1 MSAVDAE
8 GPNPLRFS
16 HLFLSLVR
24 NEPAPKLPAPS
35 GEEIAVHEAIEA
47 LSESRREILSHLK
60 QRGGAS
66 ISELA
71 THLGISDEG
80 TRQHLIQLE
89 RSGWV
94 TRRDP
99 KENTHRS
106 GRPASVYFVSA
117 RGEVFFPK
125 KYEELTLAV
134 LGAVADLHGES
145 AVEAALARITDE
157 KVKEWTAR
165 LRGKTLEQ
173 KLDLLKNYYREGD
186 EFTSVEHS
194 ANPALIER
202 NCPFLDVARSKPAL
216 CCTTVNVLSRV
227 LGCEVRRRRTFQ
239 GGDGCCEFE
248 VRVDRPI
255 DATPFPFA
263 TEPALSAS
271 KED

>member
-1 MSAVDAE
+1 M
-8 GPNPLRFS
+8 
-16 HLFLSLVR
+16 
-24 NEPAPKLPAPS
+24 
-35 GEEIAVHEAIEA
+35 HEAIEA
-47 LSESRREILSHLK
+47 LSETRREILSHLK

-99 KENTHRS
+99 TEPNHRS
-106 GRPASVYFVSA
+106 GRPASVYFVST

-134 LGAVADLHGES
+134 LGAVAELHGEA

-157 KVKEWTAR
+157 KVKHWTAR

-173 KLDLLKNYYREGD
+173 KLEMLKNYYRDGD
-186 EFTSVEHS
+186 EFTSVEHTRG
-194 ANPALIER
+194 PALIER
-202 NCPFLDVARSKPAL
+202 NCPFLDVAHSKPAI
-216 CCTTVNVLSRV
+216 CCTTINVLSRV

-248 VRVDRPI
+248 VRADRPI
-255 DATPFPFA
+255 DASSKHFA
-263 TEPALSAS
+263 PEPALSTADD
-271 KED
+271 E